1 MCPQP
6 LVGNWVGVIPGR
18 PNPAPPR
25 PFPMG
30 LPTTNMGDM
39 YNGAVEAPGLSHAAA
54 VGFSL
59 PALAFD
65 FGAAVRGG
73 SCDAAGNCAHN
84 LSCDLFVGTGEGG
97 RREGACVQGFACC

>member
-1 MCPQP
+1 
-6 LVGNWVGVIPGR
+6 
-18 PNPAPPR
+18 
-25 PFPMG
+25 
-30 LPTTNMGDM
+30 MGDM

-84 LSCDLFVGTGEGG
+84 LACDLFVGTGATMGRGRVRLAG
-97 RREGACVQGFACC
+97 RRVESYCC